1 MLRLLPVLRL
11 LLPLPFLVAACAS
24 AQDDAKKDDT
34 VVFKSDVA
42 LTRVDAQVLDRD
54 GRAVTGLEV
63 EDFVLKVDGKVVPI
77 RNFAS
82 ENMPVDILLLLDV
95 SGSMGPHVQR
105 IAEAAHQALNVL
117 TDKDRVAIMI
127 FDTNT
132 RVRLPFKSSHSDVT
146 SELNRILR
154 SERFNGG
161 TRITKAMLDAAAYL
175 QREARPEARRA
186 IVILTDD
193 QTQDEEDEARVESAL
208 ARANAI
214 MSFLQAP
221 YEPPGGPYGGGGGHR
236 RSPGTW
242 GSGGGWPGSGGGIG
256 FPGGGIG
263 LPGGRGGMGGVDMS
277 HTAGTATIAGDSG
290 GDVMQISDA
299 SALEDTLARLRQR
312 YALHY
317 YLPEGSRPAD
327 QRTVLVTLSQDAK
340 RRYQQAEVRYRR
352 VYMAGANGER
362 SGPTVV
368 THTRPPVEEVSD
380 PAATRQPA
388 HSQAEA
394 GRGERGH
401 QRAAHG
407 GTGSSEFWPATRSC
421 PGTTRPAIDRVFA
434 AGHRSRLAESRSP
447 GSTTELRLR
456 REEAAKPFQGFEQH
470 FRLVEGRRGF
480 FGLQLVFNVVA
491 LRLQL
496 RLSIPFVYVLS
507 GLLIPRVRG
516 RIALQD
522 SKADFGGAQV
532 EAELVGLVDAELP

>member
-1 MLRLLPVLRL
+1 MLRM
-11 LLPLPFLVAACAS
+11 LLPLTLLFAFYVS

-42 LTRVDAQVLDRD
+42 LTRVDAQVVDRD
-54 GRAVTGLEV
+54 GRAVTGLQV

-82 ENMPVDILLLLDV
+82 ENMPIDILLLLDV

-105 IAEAAHQALNVL
+105 IAQAAQQALNVL
-117 TDKDRVAIMI
+117 ADRDRVAIMI

-132 RVRLPFKSSHSDVT
+132 RVRLPFKSNHSDVT

-161 TRITKAMLDAAAYL
+161 TRITRAMLDAAAYL

-221 YEPPGGPYGGGGGHR
+221 YEPPTMGGGGRR

-263 LPGGRGGMGGVDMS
+263 LPGRGGYGADPS

-317 YLPEGSRPAD
+317 YLPEDARPAD

-340 RRYQQAEVRYRR
+340 RRYQEAEVRYRR
-352 VYMAGANGER
+352 VYMAGNNGER

-368 THTRPPVEEVSD
+368 THTRAPIEEVPD
-380 PAATRQPA
+380 PAVTDSQPA
-388 HSQAEA
+388 PKRKRVAVNEDTDGPKTVEVEPESSSPQGDPPPQPTPPSTQA
-394 GRGERGH
+394 
-401 QRAAHG
+401 
-407 GTGSSEFWPATRSC
+407 SPPA
-421 PGTTRPAIDRVFA
+421 
-434 AGHRSRLAESRSP
+434 
-447 GSTTELRLR
+447 
-456 REEAAKPFQGFEQH
+456 
-470 FRLVEGRRGF
+470 
-480 FGLQLVFNVVA
+480 
-491 LRLQL
+491 
-496 RLSIPFVYVLS
+496 
-507 GLLIPRVRG
+507 
-516 RIALQD
+516 
-522 SKADFGGAQV
+522 KADSSGQGWPRADQRN
-532 EAELVGLVDAELP
+532 PPPN